1 MSARC
6 GFVALAG
13 RPNVGKSTLLNHL
26 LGRKLSITSRKPQTT
41 RCNLLGVATQGE
53 VQAIYLD
60 TPGIHR
66 VGAGG
71 GRRGPAKAINR
82 YMVGQALHAVRDANL
97 VVLLIEARGWTQA
110 DAAALR
116 ELERAAVPCLCAINK
131 IDRLQDKRALLP
143 LIDEVSARSDFSAI
157 VPISA
162 LRREGLDAL
171 RREMAARLPLGPHL
185 FGADDLT
192 DRPTEFFLSEIVREK
207 IMRRLGDEVP
217 HRVAVEVERFAA
229 APALAEV
236 DAVVYVER
244 KSQKAIVIGR
254 RGARLK
260 AIGADARADIERLL
274 GQRTMLRL
282 WVKVKAGWSN
292 DAASLQALGYR

>member
-1 MSARC
+1 MTTRC

-41 RCNLLGVATQGE
+41 RHNLLGIRTQGNAQ
-53 VQAIYLD
+53 VVYLD
-60 TPGIHR
+60 TPGIHLKR
-66 VGAGG
+66 GE
-71 GRRGPAKAINR
+71 GRRGGPAKAINR
-82 YMVGQALHAVRDANL
+82 YMTGQALHAVRDANV
-97 VVLLIEARGWTQA
+97 VVLMIEARGWTEA

-116 ELERAAVPCLCAINK
+116 EVERSAAPCICAINK
-131 IDRLQDKRALLP
+131 IDRLRDKRALLP
-143 LIDEVSARSDFSAI
+143 LIDDVRGRCDFCAI
-157 VPISA
+157 VPVSA
-162 LRREGLDAL
+162 LRRDGLDAL
-171 RREMAARLPLGPHL
+171 EREISARMPIGPHL
-185 FGADDLT
+185 FAADDVT
-192 DRPTEFFLSEIVREK
+192 NRPTEFFLSEIVREK

-229 APALAEV
+229 GSDVAEV

-254 RGARLK
+254 GGARLK
-260 AIGADARADIERLL
+260 AIGADARQDIEHLL
-274 GQRTMLRL
+274 GRQTMLRL

-292 DAASLQALGYR
+292 DAASLKALGYR

>member
-1 MSARC
+1 MTTRC

-41 RCNLLGVATQGE
+41 RHNLLGIRTRGE
-53 VQAIYLD
+53 AQVVYLD
-60 TPGIHR
+60 TPGLHLES
-66 VGAGG
+66 GEA
-71 GRRGPAKAINR
+71 RRGPAKAINR
-82 YMVGQALHAVRDANL
+82 YMTGQALHALRDANV
-97 VVLLIEARGWTQA
+97 VVLMIEARGWTDA

-116 ELERAAVPCLCAINK
+116 EVERSAAPCICAINK
-131 IDRLQDKRALLP
+131 IDRMRDKRALLP
-143 LIDEVSARSDFSAI
+143 LIDDVRARCDFCAI

-162 LRREGLDAL
+162 LRRDGLDAL
-171 RREMAARLPLGPHL
+171 EDEIAARMPNGPHL
-185 FGADDLT
+185 FAADDVT
-192 DRPTEFFLSEIVREK
+192 NRPTEFFLSEIVREK

-217 HRVAVEVERFAA
+217 HRVAVEVERFATD
-229 APALAEV
+229 PDVAEV

-254 RGARLK
+254 GGARLK
-260 AIGADARADIERLL
+260 AIGADARQDIEHLL
-274 GQRTMLRL
+274 GRQTMLRL